1 MEPLFFIFAELF
13 KSLLFSFLLFRMV
26 QMLSDQLSKR
36 MAYLIH
42 IVNTLS
48 LSASLL
54 TLGKWSCGYVI
65 WVLLCLNFRYC
76 FKPERRQNTKIN
88 DYEKDVSE
96 PQILS
101 ENPAASD
108 FSNISNVKQRL
119 LEYFEKEKP
128 YLSPFLTI
136 DRVASDIYT
145 NKTYISKIINDEMK
159 MNFREFVNSYRVK
172 EAIRIFSEDE
182 DIAINKLKDL
192 SGFNSYSSFSTAFK
206 QHAGTTPG
214 EWRRDLKGRRE

>member
-1 MEPLFFIFAELF
+1 M
-13 KSLLFSFLLFRMV
+13 
-26 QMLSDQLSKR
+26 
-36 MAYLIH
+36 
-42 IVNTLS
+42 
-48 LSASLL
+48 SASLI

-65 WVLLCLNFRYC
+65 WVLLFLNYHYL
-76 FKPERRQNTKIN
+76 FKPEYRRIPKSN
-88 DYEKDVSE
+88 DYGKDVSD
-96 PQILS
+96 PQVLS
-101 ENPAASD
+101 ENSGASD

-136 DRVASDIYT
+136 DRVAADIYT

-182 DIAINKLKDL
+182 DIAINRLKDL

-214 EWRRDLKGRRE
+214 EWRRDLKGRRES